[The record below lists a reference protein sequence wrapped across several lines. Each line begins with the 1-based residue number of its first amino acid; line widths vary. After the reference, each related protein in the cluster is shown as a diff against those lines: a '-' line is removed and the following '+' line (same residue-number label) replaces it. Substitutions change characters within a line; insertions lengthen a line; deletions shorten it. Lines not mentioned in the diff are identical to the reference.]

1 MENEEEGDDE
11 DGSLLEI
18 EIFPEHLEQLKIRS
32 FQTRRGG
39 FDDGFNSFSLAI
51 LRSSFG
57 LDSAVAATRR

>member
-18 EIFPEHLEQLKIRS
+18 EIPEHLEQLKIQKL
-32 FQTRRGG
+32 QTRRGG